1 MGIKD
6 VIENE
11 FSPQNR
17 EGTMVG
23 AVTAPHPYWIANI
36 LVANTPSVVAIF
48 LDARPSASRLPDPP
62 PCFRASRTCSA
73 PRVCSRARFCSCAT
87 SASRWRSEAANLI
100 AIGGDGNRNRR
111 ETAQRR
117 SNRKKCTSPLVPNRR
132 DVPCRSVRSRCTSP
146 KSRN

>member
-62 PCFRASRTCSA
+62 PAFVPPEPA
-73 PRVCSRARFCSCAT
+73 PRR
-87 SASRWRSEAANLI
+87 
-100 AIGGDGNRNRR
+100 G
-111 ETAQRR
+111 
-117 SNRKKCTSPLVPNRR
+117 
-132 DVPCRSVRSRCTSP
+132 SVRGRDSVHAQLRRADGDLRRRT
-146 KSRN
+146 

>member
-62 PCFRASRTCSA
+62 PLLSCLQNLLRAA
-73 PRVCSRARFCSCAT
+73 GLFAG
-87 SASRWRSEAANLI
+87 
-100 AIGGDGNRNRR
+100 AILFMRNFG
-111 ETAQRR
+111 EQMAI
-117 SNRKKCTSPLVPNRR
+117 
-132 DVPCRSVRSRCTSP
+132 
-146 KSRN
+146 